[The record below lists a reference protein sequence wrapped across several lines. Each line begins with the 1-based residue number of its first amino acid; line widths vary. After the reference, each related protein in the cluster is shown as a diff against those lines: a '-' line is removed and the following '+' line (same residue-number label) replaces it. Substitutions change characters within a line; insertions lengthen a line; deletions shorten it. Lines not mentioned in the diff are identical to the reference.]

1 MGSVSTAGKV
11 ATGNYR
17 IGWDGREV
25 AVEATG
31 PSITVDG
38 KKYQLLGYDAKG
50 SPVYEDARIVQ
61 EQEAAKADGQNTE
74 DYSIDWLKSIGAES
88 TELNTVDKYLSAK
101 YDETDEYGILDGY
114 RRAVEK
120 GDISPLVGLPQYKIT
135 AAAVESNI
143 VGEFTATNIQVEGYV
158 SHFVDRVIGQSADS
172 HSGKRKGVPVK
183 GALDAMQNPISQPTT
198 RVMPDGDVRQIF
210 IGQKAKVTISIRD
223 KILIQ
228 TNPR

>member
-61 EQEAAKADGQNTE
+61 EQEAAKSGGAKDDATGEIFGNTLE
-74 DYSIDWLKSIGAES
+74 NAGKDSTIKLENMAVRKWYHENVSQIKKEIDPNLP
-88 TELNTVDKYLSAK
+88 
-101 YDETDEYGILDGY
+101 
-114 RRAVEK
+114 VEK
-120 GDISPLVGLPQYKIT
+120 QAMLAFEARNRIRTEARNKMIDEETRKLLD
-135 AAAVESNI
+135 VERPNLTFEALIESKM
-143 VGEFTATNIQVEGYV
+143 
-158 SHFVDRVIGQSADS
+158 
-172 HSGKRKGVPVK
+172 KRKG
-183 GALDAMQNPISQPTT
+183 MT
-198 RVMPDGDVRQIF
+198 REEAIQDIF
-210 IGQKAKVTISIRD
+210 ETATKTNENVDREFGIGGK
-223 KILIQ
+223 
-228 TNPR
+228 